1 MTLITRFRN
10 PVRAV
15 LGAVTALDTDK
26 QMYSDRAVD
35 EAVKLVVETGLLPG
49 YGLDTSVGGSV
60 NDSVSPDVVSP
71 GVYGLLVYQAARM
84 FVARM
89 PSHYSY
95 GTRPMRES
103 FGSFRELKADLDVR
117 IGELRAMVDGNGVGV
132 GLESWSALDGWL
144 SHQGVSVAGWRGL
157 A

>member
-71 GVYGLLVYQAARM
+71 GCMGCWCIRRRGCLWRECRRIIRM
-84 FVARM
+84 GRGRCGRVLDR
-89 PSHYSY
+89 S
-95 GTRPMRES
+95 
-103 FGSFRELKADLDVR
+103 GS
-117 IGELRAMVDGNGVGV
+117 
-132 GLESWSALDGWL
+132 
-144 SHQGVSVAGWRGL
+144 
-157 A
+157 